1 MSIAK
6 RPSGIPGL
14 DALLSGG
21 IPRGRTT
28 LVCGKSGAGKT
39 SLALQLLSA
48 GARAG
53 ERGVYVCLEEHPD
66 DVLSAGDELGLGLS
80 ELVHERSVALL
91 DLRAPTHDHTELAG
105 EAQPSGL
112 VEVICTTAQ
121 RIEAHAVVIDSLS
134 SLFYPR
140 PNQESV
146 RRSVLFLVRE
156 LEARGFTV
164 VLLSDSPADYSRPST
179 SGAEDGASLVLIVR
193 NAVDDTR
200 RRRTIEVYKYRR
212 SDHRKG
218 EYPFTI
224 SSGGVT
230 IFPVEMTEAGD
241 DGGALAAVERFS
253 SGLSGLDA
261 MNGGGWLRD
270 SIVLVR
276 GPTGSGKTTLA
287 GMYAYAGARRG
298 ERIAYYGF
306 EEPRSVLL
314 RNFAQLGLPLHAIT
328 GGGVRVVC
336 RYPEATSS
344 EDLLVEM
351 RRDLAQHGPSLVVVD
366 SISAIEHAGSP
377 AAFRSFLI
385 GLASLL
391 RRFERSALLIQT
403 TGAQG
408 EADHEAPYLSTVAD
422 AILSLG
428 YTAEAT
434 TLHRTMRVLKMRGSA
449 HSVEPWQ
456 LELTDHGLSVAP
468 VRREQANT
476 APPADN
482 AERAPALSPR

>member
-6 RPSGIPGL
+6 RSSGIPGL
-14 DALLSGG
+14 DALLHGG

-28 LVCGKSGAGKT
+28 LLCGKSGAGKT
-39 SLALQLLSA
+39 SLALQLLAA

-53 ERGVYVCLEEHPD
+53 EPGVYVCLEEHPD
-66 DVLSAGDELGLGLS
+66 DLLSAGDELGLGLS
-80 ELVHERSVALL
+80 ELVRARSMALL

-121 RIEAHAVVIDSLS
+121 RIESHAVVIDSLS

-140 PNQESV
+140 PNQESE
-146 RRSVLFLVRE
+146 RRSVLFLLRE

-164 VLLSDSPADYSRPST
+164 VLLSDSPADHSRPST

-193 NAVDDTR
+193 NAVEDAR

-212 SDHRKG
+212 SDHSKG

-230 IFPVEMTEAGD
+230 IFPVETAGAGD
-241 DGGALAAVERFS
+241 DTGALGSMERFS
-253 SGLSGLDA
+253 SGLSGLDS

-276 GPTGSGKTTLA
+276 GPSGSGKTTLA
-287 GMYAYAGARRG
+287 GMYAYAGALRG
-298 ERIAYYGF
+298 ERVAYYGF
-306 EEPRSVLL
+306 EESRAVLL
-314 RNFAQLGLPLHAIT
+314 RNFSQLGMPLHEVA
-328 GGGVRVVC
+328 GERVRVVC
-336 RYPEATSS
+336 RFPEATSA

-366 SISAIEHAGSP
+366 SISSIEHASSR

-403 TGAQG
+403 TTAGG
-408 EADHEAPYLSTVAD
+408 KSSHEAPYLSTVAD
-422 AILSLG
+422 AILSLD
-428 YTAEAT
+428 YTADAT
-434 TLHRTMRVLKMRGSA
+434 NLQRTMRVLKMRGSA
-449 HSVEPWQ
+449 HSVDPWQ
-456 LELTDHGLSVAP
+456 LELTSHGLSVAP
-468 VRREQANT
+468 APQKQLPATKT
-476 APPADN
+476 A
-482 AERAPALSPR
+482 APAEGPAHPP